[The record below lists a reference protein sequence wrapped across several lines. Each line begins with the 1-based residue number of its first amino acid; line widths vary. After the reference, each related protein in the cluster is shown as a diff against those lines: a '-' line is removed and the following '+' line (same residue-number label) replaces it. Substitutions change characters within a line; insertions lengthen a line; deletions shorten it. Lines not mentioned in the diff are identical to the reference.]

1 MVYPPWHLSHERA
14 EMLQVVEAL
23 YRIDL
28 TPEQWVLEVAAALS
42 PIVDRDRMGVI
53 GAFYK
58 CPDPFSWT
66 VQSQVAFKV
75 SDAVHVAFAAGAA
88 NLPPSYVAEKYFGRT
103 HSLAADFREWSQICE
118 GGLPALAGPNRELV
132 AAQMVDMLTLNAT
145 ELDGLGCAFFSYRSN
160 RSPLSGQNLVDI
172 TRVSQH
178 LTAAHRLRRQWWA
191 QPPSPV
197 KADAVLDADGR
208 VHHARGDAKARP
220 VRDALARGARG
231 MERARS
237 RGRRRDGA
245 RNADGWPSLIG
256 RWTLLDHVESDGLRY
271 VLAIENVGARPCLE
285 ILSPRER
292 EIVRLSMRGHH
303 GKAIAYDMG
312 IAYSTVRVLKA
323 RIVAKLGVRR
333 WREALEKC
341 EVSGLRSEWEH

>member
-1 MVYPPWHLSHERA
+1 
-14 EMLQVVEAL
+14 MLEILEAL

-42 PIVDRDRMGVI
+42 PIVDRDHLGVI
-53 GAFYK
+53 GAFFK
-58 CPDPFSWT
+58 CPDPCSFT
-66 VQSQVAFKV
+66 LQSHVAFKL
-75 SDAVHVAFAAGAA
+75 SDALHIGFGAGVAR
-88 NLPPSYVAEKYFGRT
+88 LPPSYVAERYFGRT
-103 HSLAADFREWSQICE
+103 HSLGADLREWSQIYE
-118 GGLPALAGPNRELV
+118 GAVQTLSGRNRELV
-132 AAQMVDMLTLNAT
+132 LAQGVDLLMLNAT
-145 ELDGLGCAFFSYRSN
+145 ELDGLGCAFYSYRRS
-160 RSPLSGQNLVDI
+160 RSPLSGQNLVDV

-191 QPPSPV
+191 QPPSPAN
-197 KADAVLDADGR
+197 ADAVLDANGR

-323 RIVAKLGVRR
+323 RVVAKLGVRG
-333 WREALEKC
+333 WREAIEKC